1 MYWFLILT
9 PGIIYLHY
17 LCSLH
22 FHLSAHLALSHSH
35 TCILSCIFHSSSL
48 QTLLNPVPK
57 RGWDQSSGVTP
68 TTNLTTL
75 SPSSYMSCTDTTY
88 FNSFQIPLSLL
99 IDIQC
104 VVYTHI
110 YIPCHA
116 FDFHLQTCD
125 LVWCFSTVAPGDGA
139 RASSKTLTNS
149 K

>member
-35 TCILSCIFHSSSL
+35 TCILSCIFHFSSL
-48 QTLLNPVPK
+48 QTLLNLVPK

-75 SPSSYMSCTDTTY
+75 SRSSYMSCTDTTY

-99 IDIQC
+99 INWHPMC
-104 VVYTHI
+104 GVY
-110 YIPCHA
+110 A
-116 FDFHLQTCD
+116 HLNSMSC
-125 LVWCFSTVAPGDGA
+125 LRFSPSNLWSCLMLFYGGTYKLQNAY
-139 RASSKTLTNS
+139 KFQNT
-149 K
+149 